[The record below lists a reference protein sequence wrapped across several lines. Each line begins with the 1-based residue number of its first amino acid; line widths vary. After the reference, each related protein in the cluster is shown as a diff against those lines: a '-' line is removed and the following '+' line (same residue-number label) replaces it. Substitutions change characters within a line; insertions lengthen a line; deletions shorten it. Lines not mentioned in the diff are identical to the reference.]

1 MSFFN
6 TIRYILNHA
15 THFAHFSANLNF
27 HIFLLMKFLSILG
40 SRTMTRGQRGP
51 KRTTPAPSATSSPT
65 TEMPPP
71 APVAPLSVVPAV
83 AKPLYLCSP
92 FVEAALVKG
101 NFKTIVMLP
110 KYVDI
115 MEWVAVNSTYLFY
128 LFAEKFVNN
137 TPWSYSI
144 RLLYKLERVLWC
156 YNGMLYTSSLSYYVC
171 WPDVRVLSF
180 IFHSR
185 CQKCIPWK

>member
-15 THFAHFSANLNF
+15 TQFAHFSANLNF
-27 HIFLLMKFLSILG
+27 IFFLLMKFLSILG

-128 LFAEKFVNN
+128 LFTKRF
-137 TPWSYSI
+137 
-144 RLLYKLERVLWC
+144 C
-156 YNGMLYTSSLSYYVC
+156 
-171 WPDVRVLSF
+171 
-180 IFHSR
+180 
-185 CQKCIPWK
+185 